1 LERSIVCCGRKSCGK
16 RVMENN
22 PEHEKSKG
30 LTLQCGV
37 VVRMEFPEA
46 KGFTIL
52 ETGVIMI

>member
-37 VVRMEFPEA
+37 LVRMEYPEA

-52 ETGVIMI
+52 RA